1 MMSRRFR
8 VVRGGLVAL
17 SVVAVLAA
25 ALALAGAERQWPTF
39 PTYAFNLDYGP
50 AFAGGS
56 LEQTFAAPATPLR
69 SIEVR
74 AVSSWPDAVIVR
86 LRDVGN
92 PAAPLLVESGIQ
104 VAGDGVIRLEPPGT
118 VDTSGRLLQVQV
130 INPPESLIPLVLQAN
145 RINPYAGGQATLGGD
160 AGAGTVDLVMQT
172 WRRVTPTALAV
183 EVLRAH
189 ALGTLFAVATAIV
202 AACLALAWV
211 RGRLALRSRSVV
223 AAAALLV
230 IAAGLALARVGFEAL
245 APWLA

>member
-1 MMSRRFR
+1 MMSRRFQL
-8 VVRGGLVAL
+8 VRGGLVAL

-25 ALALAGAERQWPTF
+25 ALALASAERQWPTF

-74 AVSSWPDAVIVR
+74 AVSPWPAAVIVR
-86 LRDVGN
+86 LRDVGD
-92 PAAPLLVESGIQ
+92 PAAPLLVESSVK

-130 INPPESLIPLVLQAN
+130 INPPESLTPLILQAN
-145 RINPYAGGQATLGGD
+145 RINPYAAGQATLGGD

-189 ALGTLFAVATAIV
+189 ALGALFAVASAIV
-202 AACLALAWV
+202 V
-211 RGRLALRSRSVV
+211 
-223 AAAALLV
+223 
-230 IAAGLALARVGFEAL
+230 AGLALFGVRRLFPDRPRHALATMRLLVLAAGIALARLGFEHL
-245 APWLA
+245 APWIV

>member
-1 MMSRRFR
+1 MMSRRFQL
-8 VVRGGLVAL
+8 VRGGLVAL

-25 ALALAGAERQWPTF
+25 ALALARTERQWPTF

-74 AVSSWPDAVIVR
+74 AVSPWPAAVIVR
-86 LRDVGN
+86 LRDVGD
-92 PAAPLLVESGIQ
+92 PASPLLVESAVQ

-118 VDTSGRLLQVQV
+118 VNTSGRLLQVQI
-130 INPPESLIPLVLQAN
+130 INPPESLTPLILQAN
-145 RINPYAGGQATLGGD
+145 RINPYSAGQATLGGD

-189 ALGTLFAVATAIV
+189 ALGALFALASAIV
-202 AACLALAWV
+202 VASLALLWM
-211 RGRLALRSRSVV
+211 RRLIPHWSRLMFTGVSM
-223 AAAALLV
+223 LV
-230 IAAGLALARVGFEAL
+230 LAAGFGLARLGFEHL
-245 APWLA
+245 APWVV